1 MRATKRQQVCSRSR
15 RSIYTLWHGQTR
27 GTGGH
32 VAQADTWHG
41 QTRGADRAYRG
52 AEAVGHHSGGGLLCG
67 GERGAIS
74 AFGPAVSPTQT
85 TKPNPSN
92 ATHVRQCA
100 RSRLRTEMFRE
111 QNVRS
116 ERKMLREK
124 NVRSE
129 RTVRFRPCRCPPS
142 KRCRRPQAPRC
153 LRANRADIHVRTQ
166 TCKHA
171 CAHAR
176 REEGRGGEG
185 RGLVCRA

>member
-74 AFGPAVSPTQT
+74 AFGPVRTPTQT

-100 RSRLRTEMFRE
+100 RSRLRTEMFRK

-116 ERKMLREK
+116 ERKCSRNKTRGLNARSVSALVGALQASGADVLRRRDVCARTEQTSM
-124 NVRSE
+124 SE
-129 RTVRFRPCRCPPS
+129 H
-142 KRCRRPQAPRC
+142 K
-153 LRANRADIHVRTQ
+153 RANTHARTQ
-166 TCKHA
+166 GGK
-171 CAHAR
+171 
-176 REEGRGGEG
+176 RGGEG
-185 RGLVCRA
+185 RGLVRRA